1 MVHWRA
7 AGAPLRLEQEQSG
20 VAAEE
25 QQWAARAR
33 SGDLVAFNAIVE
45 RYQAMAYNLALRM
58 LHDQASAEDVT
69 QEAFFSA
76 YRNIARYRGGSLRS
90 WLLTIV
96 ANRARDVLR
105 SPSRKRSFSLEARME
120 QFGETGGTSG
130 PWVDPS
136 DQPQEAAER
145 AETARLVR
153 NAIAQLPD
161 DQGLVVTLVDLQ
173 GLDYDEASR
182 VAGVKIGTV
191 KSRLFRARQRL
202 RESLRDLVELSGQQA
217 RQTGEEL

>member
-120 QFGETGGTSG
+120 QYGETEERPGRGWIPPISPRRPPSVPRPPASCGT
-130 PWVDPS
+130 PS
-136 DQPQEAAER
+136 PSCR
-145 AETARLVR
+145 T
-153 NAIAQLPD
+153 IS
-161 DQGLVVTLVDLQ
+161 
-173 GLDYDEASR
+173 ASW
-182 VAGVKIGTV
+182 
-191 KSRLFRARQRL
+191 
-202 RESLRDLVELSGQQA
+202 
-217 RQTGEEL
+217 